1 MVGRGTMTI
10 TTGTILG
17 LWFGSSVPR
26 TGAGRVEEEG
36 RESAALDTEVL
47 LVLLLLL
54 PPLSPTVV
62 VGAALSC
69 P

>member
-1 MVGRGTMTI
+1 M
-10 TTGTILG
+10 
-17 LWFGSSVPR
+17 
-26 TGAGRVEEEG
+26 EEEG